1 MQEEWYGNESDIIDY
16 RSTEEQSMDKS
27 ILIISTLDTKEEET
41 MYLRERIQSLG
52 LKALIM
58 DIAMRGKG
66 PSKGDITPAQVAT
79 AGGSSLEEIHN
90 SSDREQITKIMLKGA
105 KRLEME
111 LFEDGKMDGVV
122 SLGGSTG
129 SLMATEIMQ
138 SLPFGVPKLMIS
150 CTASIPGLSTR
161 YIRTSDM
168 LLFHSVIEI
177 FGLTDILKNV
187 LERAALAL
195 AGMIQGTVTP
205 PKSSNGKTIAMTM
218 LGPCEMCATEVRL
231 ALEKEG
237 YQIIGLTATG
247 IGDRAMEEM
256 ILQGFFQGVI
266 DLTPGGVGEHLFGFM
281 RDAGPHRLEAAGEIG
296 IPQIISTCSVNH
308 MTPAKS
314 KYKPEYHERR
324 KYNLDKFRTWLRLSP
339 DELRQVAE
347 VFAEK
352 VNRSKGPVRFV
363 IPLKGWSSV
372 DIPGNPTYDPEE
384 DRVFT
389 RELRRRLK
397 PEIEIIEVD
406 ANLEDPEFAK
416 AVIKTALD
424 VL

>member
-1 MQEEWYGNESDIIDY
+1 ME
-16 RSTEEQSMDKS
+16 KA
-27 ILIISTLDTKEEET
+27 ILIISTLDTKEEEA
-41 MYLRERIQSLG
+41 MYLKEKIQSLG
-52 LKALIM
+52 LKPLIM

-66 PSKGDITPAQVAT
+66 PSKAEIVPAQVAV
-79 AGGSSLEEIHN
+79 AGGSSLEEIHQ
-90 SSDREQITKIMLKGA
+90 SSDREQITKIMLTGA

-111 LFEDGKMDGVV
+111 LFEQGKIDGVI
-122 SLGGSTG
+122 SIGGSTG

-138 SLPFGVPKLMIS
+138 SLPFGVPKLMVS

-168 LLFHSVIEI
+168 VLFHSVIEI
-177 FGLTDILKNV
+177 FGLTDILRNV
-187 LERAALAL
+187 LDRAACAL
-195 AGMIQGTVTP
+195 AGMVQGSI
-205 PKSSNGKTIAMTM
+205 SSPRAGTSKVIAMTM
-218 LGPCEMCATEVRL
+218 LGPCERCATAVRL

-237 YQIIGLTATG
+237 FQVIGLTATG
-247 IGDRAMEEM
+247 VGDRAMEDM
-256 ILQGFFQGVI
+256 VSQGFFQAVI

-281 RDAGPHRLEAAGEIG
+281 RDAGPHRLESAGEMG

-324 KYNLDKFRTWLRLSP
+324 KYNLDRFRTWVRLSP
-339 DELRQVAE
+339 DELRQVAG

-352 VNRSKGPVRFV
+352 VNRSKGPVTFV

-372 DIPGNPTYDPEE
+372 DIPGNPTYDPKE
-384 DRVFT
+384 DRIFT
-389 RELRRRLK
+389 EELRRSLK

-406 ANLEDPEFAK
+406 ANLEDPEFARAIVK
-416 AVIKTALD
+416 AALA